1 MAVLSNIF
9 HRSDH
14 TKLAPYLALLP
25 EIHKHK
31 KTLQKSSDDAL
42 KQASHTLKERVQK
55 EASISSD
62 AIIEGF
68 ALACEAARRTVQMDP
83 FNVQI
88 TGGLVLHHGNLAEM
102 QTGEGKTLVA
112 VLPAYLNALTGQG
125 VHILT
130 FNDYLAR
137 RDAEWMGPIYSLLGL
152 TVAFVTES
160 MIPSERQDA
169 YRADITYITAKE
181 AGFDYLRDRLCQN
194 PNDLVHRPVHYAIID
209 EADSILIDEARV
221 PLVIAGNIDKEKI
234 SPNRIAEIIANLKV
248 DIHYETAE
256 NDRDIFFTESG
267 LDTIEEALSCGDLHT
282 SDNLNLLTEL
292 NCALH
297 VHSLIHRNIN
307 YIVRDQKIEIIDEF
321 TGRVAPDRRWP
332 DGLQAALEAKERL
345 PIQSRGTVLGSIT
358 LQHFIQTYPKCAGMT
373 ATAQSAAE
381 EFQACYDLN
390 VITIPPNQPCI
401 RIDHPDIVFTHK
413 EAKHNALIEEIARVH
428 KTGRPI
434 LVGTSSVEES
444 DHLATNLQQ
453 TGITCSVLNAK
464 NDAQEAKIIAHAG
477 QWSAITIS
485 TNMAG
490 RGTDIKLGGPEGIDR
505 DKIIAFGGLYVIG
518 TNRHESLRIDNQLR
532 GRAGRQGDPGSSRFF
547 ISLEDYLIKR
557 FGIDNLIPPKH
568 RPTKQSE
575 ALDNPIINREIDRA
589 QRIAEGQNADI
600 RKSLHQYAQIVNK
613 QRQNVQEW
621 RHDIL
626 LNSEPPPSF
635 EEHAPERLSQFTDKL
650 KRHNIEKKIALTVID
665 TCWREHLA
673 TITHIQDG
681 IHLVSM
687 IGQNPLEAFH
697 KAANEA
703 FQQCQEAIDDEIIEQ
718 LANITPDGIISNEN
732 LKTPASTWSYLV
744 HDKTLAQK
752 LESLLVGN
760 RNIGFAAGGALLLGP
775 IFLIIGIYR
784 RLFKK

>member
-1 MAVLSNIF
+1 MTGLFNIF
-9 HRSDH
+9 HRSNH
-14 TKLAPYLALLP
+14 PSPYLAQLP
-25 EIHKHK
+25 EIHKCQE
-31 KTLQKSSDDAL
+31 TFQKSNDNAL
-42 KQASHTLKERVQK
+42 KQASLALKERAQK
-55 EASISSD
+55 EPSLSNK
-62 AIIEGF
+62 IITEGF
-68 ALACEAARRTVQMDP
+68 ALVCEAARRTLQMNP
-83 FNVQI
+83 FDVQI
-88 TGGLVLHHGNLAEM
+88 IGGLALHHGNLAEM

-112 VLPAYLNALTGQG
+112 VLPAYLNALTGKG

-130 FNDYLAR
+130 FNDYLAQ
-137 RDAEWMGPIYSLLGL
+137 RDAQWMAPIYSLLGL
-152 TVAFVTES
+152 TVASVTEK
-160 MIPSERQDA
+160 MFPPERQRA
-169 YRADITYITAKE
+169 YNADVTYTTARE
-181 AGFDYLRDRLCQN
+181 AGFDYLRDRLCHN
-194 PNDLVHRPVHYAIID
+194 PNDLVHRPFHYTIID

-221 PLVIAGNIDKEKI
+221 PLVIAGNIDEEKI
-234 SPNRIAEIIANLKV
+234 NPNRIAEIIATLKA

-256 NDRDIFFTESG
+256 NDRDIYFIETG
-267 LDTIEEALSCGDLHT
+267 LDTIEAALSCGALHT

-297 VHSLIHRNIN
+297 AHSLIHRNIN

-321 TGRVAPDRRWP
+321 TGRVAQDRRWP
-332 DGLQAALEAKERL
+332 DGLQAALEAKEGL
-345 PIQSRGTVLGSIT
+345 PIQARGTVLGSIT

-381 EFQACYDLN
+381 EFRDSYGLN
-390 VITIPPNQPCI
+390 VITIPPNRPCI

-413 EAKHNALIEEIARVH
+413 EAKHQTLIEEITSVH

-444 DHLATNLQQ
+444 DQLAADLQK
-453 TGITCSVLNAK
+453 TGITCNILNAK
-464 NDAQEAKIIAHAG
+464 NDAQEAEIIAHAG
-477 QWSAITIS
+477 KWSAITIS

-490 RGTDIKLGGPEGIDR
+490 RGTDIKLGGPESIDR
-505 DKIIAFGGLYVIG
+505 DKIIALGGLYVIG

-532 GRAGRQGDPGSSRFF
+532 GRAGRQGDPGSSCFF

-568 RPTKQSE
+568 RPPKQNK

-600 RKSLHQYAQIVNK
+600 RKSLHHYAEIVEK
-613 QRQNVQEW
+613 QRQIVQQW
-621 RHDIL
+621 RQDIL
-626 LNSEPPPSF
+626 LEKEPPPSF
-635 EEHAPERLSQFTDKL
+635 EEHAPKRLSQITDKN

-665 TCWREHLA
+665 TYWREHLA

-687 IGQNPLEAFH
+687 IGQNPLESFH

-703 FQQCQEAIDDEIIEQ
+703 FQQCQEDIDHEIVEQ
-718 LANITPDGIISNEN
+718 LTNITPDGIISGEN

-775 IFLIIGIYR
+775 ILLIVGIYR
-784 RLFKK
+784 RFFKR